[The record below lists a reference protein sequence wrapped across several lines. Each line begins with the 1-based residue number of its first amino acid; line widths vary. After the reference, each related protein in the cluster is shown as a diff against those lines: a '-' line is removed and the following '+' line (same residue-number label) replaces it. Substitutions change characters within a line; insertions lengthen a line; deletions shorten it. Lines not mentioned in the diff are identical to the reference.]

1 MLSLLFFLQGLLG
14 GSINPGL
21 VTTDNPV
28 TVSNITF
35 QYRLHSDSLEI
46 QVSAPTHG
54 WVAVGFHENAKLI
67 GNDLLMFSVID
78 GMVIYQDQYIRGW
91 NDHPEDTAL
100 GGENSI
106 SVVGHLEDE
115 TSTTVKFKI
124 PISSGDSFDTIHQSN
139 RDFYLLLA
147 YSLEDDFNHHSIVR
161 KQIPYRFTF

>member
-14 GSINPGL
+14 WSVNPEL
-21 VTTDNPV
+21 AATNNPV

-35 QYRLHSDSLEI
+35 QYRLHADSLEI

-54 WVAVGFHENAKLI
+54 WVAVGFHNDAKLI

-78 GMVIYQDQYIRGW
+78 GMVVYQEYIRNW

-106 SVVGHLEDE
+106 DVIGYLEDE

-124 PISSGDSFDTIHQSN
+124 PINSGDSFDTIHQPN

-147 YSLEDDFNHHSIVR
+147 YSVEDDFNHHSMVR
-161 KQIPYRFTF
+161 KQIPYRFIP